1 MNSIFGVIDDLYG
14 GSGTDFVKCHECN
27 YKSERS
33 TKLYD
38 LILPVRNEFENIQN
52 DSIERALFGYLR
64 PEILDGDNKY
74 ACPTCDKK
82 VVASKGSRLDKL
94 PKILTL

>member
-38 LILPVRNEFENIQN
+38 LILPVRNEFENV
-52 DSIERALFGYLR
+52 RVPL
-64 PEILDGDNKY
+64 
-74 ACPTCDKK
+74 TCTPY
-82 VVASKGSRLDKL
+82 VN
-94 PKILTL
+94 PFFLT